1 MRSGSSW
8 QRVLFRRQRDVIQTP
23 PSSDSPITPPTRPYW
38 YRQILA
44 AVICGMLGLVML
56 IGVANWTSISPQ
68 LHLMGEVVG
77 CGTGH
82 CRWQITQAPTIDTM
96 YDQRLRAGDI
106 ICSYRINH
114 QWTAITPQVSARVF
128 DHSSQLLIMPP
139 PMGGVSASTGGRV
152 DLQTCAHGSMVD
164 LRPTPLLAAIFDF
177 AIALISSALAIAI
190 VLHATR
196 RPGATDRP
204 GAADRRLMSLAV
216 SALVA
221 LVFAFAWLPGAG
233 INSFAFSIWE
243 SIAAVAWAPAI
254 LIRLLWYIL
263 IDLEKRPDLRSWRR
277 WIFTS
282 STLAAILISTTQVA
296 LVVGEIADPNWW
308 RFVVDTYMIAIYG
321 LTLAI
326 VVAGNRRHIAAPQSE
341 YARILGIAVAISI
354 LPLVCFSL
362 LPAFILTLMHQ
373 DSQEFLDAGQFLALS
388 VVAFPIAL
396 AFIILRRSL
405 LPVDSLIRHSIE
417 RALGLI
423 ALTLLATLEIGL
435 GLHEFGAS
443 QVHDPFVVTTALIA
457 LILTALMSPLIMRA
471 MSWVTTTW
479 LFPEVHRYR
488 ALLRLA
494 ATRQGRDSI
503 EELAITLIGEIKLA
517 LPVRDVAIFL
527 GDRQRGYFQSIA
539 GSDVPV
545 TFESLHPLIVALS
558 AAHSV
563 ATYPLPI
570 DRHDVCDGQLVTC
583 GPDELACLWEL
594 YVPIRLQ
601 DTLVGIIALG
611 PRDDGFPFSK
621 TDKILLRDLA
631 MQRALAFDYARVVA
645 ELQAANANQ
654 RELDHRKDQ
663 FILTLQHELR
673 TPATGFLGYL
683 DLLRDMGQEGW
694 RSAEGEAQYYV
705 ERAFQAAESLKRL
718 LDALGS
724 ADPLAGS
731 DAPMHLEPVELGPAI
746 RTAASMAA
754 LAHATD
760 LNRLHILC
768 PDDLLVRADAQ
779 ALARIINNLVTNAL
793 KYSPPE
799 SAVLITAR
807 RRAEQPMVDITVA
820 DHGAGV
826 PPPQQSQIFAR
837 FVRLERDAN
846 STVRGTGLGLYV
858 VRTLVEAHGGRVW
871 VESTGI
877 AGEGSRFHLT
887 LPLAETALPEP
898 NAQFVRE

>member
-1 MRSGSSW
+1 MRSGSNW
-8 QRVLFRRQRDVIQTP
+8 QQLRFQRHGDPNQIP
-23 PSSDSPITPPTRPYW
+23 PSSAPSNTSPTRPYW

-44 AVICGMLGLVML
+44 TVIIGSLGLIIV
-56 IGVANWTSISPQ
+56 IGVANWATLSPQ
-68 LHLMGEVVG
+68 LHLVGNVVG

-96 YDQRLRAGDI
+96 YDQRLRSGEI

-114 QWTAITPQVSARVF
+114 QWTAITPQTSARVF
-128 DHSSQLLIMPP
+128 DHSSQLLIMPAP
-139 PMGGVSASTGGRV
+139 VGGVSSLTFAGRGE
-152 DLQTCAHGSMVD
+152 LQTCAQGSTVD
-164 LRPTPLLAAIFDF
+164 LRPTPLLAVIFDF

-190 VLHATR
+190 VLHATGR
-196 RPGATDRP
+196 PDAPEKPGATDRRL
-204 GAADRRLMSLAV
+204 AALAV
-216 SALVA
+216 SAMVA

-233 INSFAFSIWE
+233 VNAPLFSLIE
-243 SIAAVAWAPAI
+243 TVAAVAWAPVI

-263 IDLEKRPDLRSWRR
+263 IDPQKQPDLRRWRR
-277 WIFTS
+277 WIFTT
-282 STLAAILISTTQVA
+282 STLAALSISTIQIA
-296 LVVGEIADPNWW
+296 LVGNSIADPNWW
-308 RFVVDTYMIAIYG
+308 RVVVDTYMIAIYG
-321 LTLAI
+321 LTLAL
-326 VVAGNRRHIAAPQSE
+326 VVAGNRRHITAQQSE

-354 LPLVCFSL
+354 LPLVCFSI
-362 LPAFILTLMHQ
+362 LPAFILALMHR
-373 DSQEFLDAGQFLALS
+373 DSQVFLDAGQFLALS
-388 VVAFPIAL
+388 VIAFPIAL

-417 RALGLI
+417 RALSLI

-435 GLHEFGAS
+435 GLHVFGSS
-443 QVHDPFVVTTALIA
+443 QVHDPVVVATALIT
-457 LILTALMSPLIMRA
+457 LILTALISPLIMRA
-471 MSWVTTTW
+471 MAWVTTTW
-479 LFPEVHRYR
+479 LFPEVRRYR

-494 ATRQGRDSI
+494 ATHQGRESI
-503 EELAITLIGEIKLA
+503 EDLAITLIGEIKLA

-539 GSDVPV
+539 GSNAPM

-558 AAHSV
+558 AAHS
-563 ATYPLPI
+563 ATTYPLPI
-570 DRHDVCDGQLVTC
+570 DRLAVCDGKLVTC
-583 GPDELACLWEL
+583 GPDELACLWAL

-673 TPATGFLGYL
+673 TPATGFLGFL
-683 DLLRDMGQEGW
+683 DILRDMGPEGW
-694 RSAEGEAQYYV
+694 RSSTDEAHYYV

-731 DAPMHLEPVELGPAI
+731 DAPLHLEPVKLGPAI
-746 RTAASMAA
+746 RTAASTAA
-754 LAHATD
+754 LAHAAD
-760 LNRLHILC
+760 LHRLHMHC

-779 ALARIINNLVTNAL
+779 ALARIIHNLVTNAL

-799 SAVLITAR
+799 SEVRISAR
-807 RRAEQPMVDITVA
+807 RRAEQSLVDITVA

-877 AGEGSRFHLT
+877 AGEGSRFHFT
-887 LPLAETALPEP
+887 LPLAEMAQPDPHAQVEP
-898 NAQFVRE
+898 